1 MASSTNLFV
10 LEQINNKTIF
20 NTSLIFE
27 EIDRE
32 LEEYL
37 LGKSKDTDS
46 TDGFFDFLKGLSY
59 CIQDEFDE
67 IIHEDTDKKQFIKA
81 LMRIF
86 AQMLNT
92 KVDTSDKIKRIL
104 KTAVETT
111 LKIWQEQNQLSVAI
125 GDCPIG

>member
-1 MASSTNLFV
+1 MASSTNPFV
-10 LEQINNKTIF
+10 LEQINNETIF

-46 TDGFFDFLKGLSY
+46 TDRFFDFLEGLSN

-104 KTAVETT
+104 KIAVETT
-111 LKIWQEQNQLSVAI
+111 LKIWQEQN
-125 GDCPIG
+125 